1 MTRLKLAHL
10 TSVHHPFDVR
20 IFRKQCATLSRAGT
34 EVVLVAA
41 HEASGTYDGV
51 RLRALRRPRGRLE
64 RMTRTGF
71 ALFRAALRERADLY
85 HVHDPELLPWAQL
98 LRLSGRP
105 VVFDMHENVPES
117 LLSKGWIPQALRRP
131 VRLGYRAVERLLLS
145 GLPVVFAEDSYA
157 KHYPWVRRHVCV
169 LNMPLVSE
177 LMDIREPKLAQ
188 PTVGYLGS
196 VTPERGSSATL
207 EALGLLAREGL
218 QVRFECLGPMEPEHE
233 AGLRARAAQLGVA
246 AHLPGRV
253 PAAEGWRQMARCH
266 VGLALLAN
274 LPNYV
279 ESYPTKLF
287 EYMALGLPVVAS
299 DVPLYRS
306 VVERFACGR
315 CVDPARPAAIAE
327 AISWLLRHPA
337 EAAAMGARGRR
348 AVLEHYSWEREF
360 AKLWAFYG
368 QLTPSPRVGVA

>member
-1 MTRLKLAHL
+1 VTRLKLAHL

-20 IFRKQCATLSRAGT
+20 IFRKQCATLSRAGS

-41 HEASGTYDGV
+41 HEASGTFDGV
-51 RLRALRRPRGRLE
+51 RLRALPRPRGRLE

-98 LRLSGRP
+98 LRLSGRA

-117 LLSKGWIPQALRRP
+117 LLSKAWIPPALRRP
-131 VRLGYRAVERLLLS
+131 ARLGYRALERVLLS
-145 GLPVVFAEDSYA
+145 GLPVVFAEHSYA
-157 KHYPWVRRHVCV
+157 QHYPWVRRRVCV
-169 LNMPLVSE
+169 LNMPLVAE
-177 LMDIREPKLAQ
+177 LMDVREQKLAQ
-188 PTVGYLGS
+188 PSVGYLGS
-196 VTPERGSSATL
+196 VTPERGSAGTL
-207 EALGLLAREGL
+207 EALGLLRAAGRE
-218 QVRFECLGPMEPEHE
+218 VRFECLGPMEPAHE
-233 AGLRARAAQLGVA
+233 AALRSRAAQLGVGVN
-246 AHLPGRV
+246 LPGRV
-253 PAAEGWRQMARCH
+253 PASEGWRQMARCH
-266 VGLALLAN
+266 VGLALLAC

-287 EYMALGLPVVAS
+287 EYMALGLPVLAS
-299 DVPLYRS
+299 DVPLYRGI
-306 VVERFACGR
+306 VERFGCGR

-327 AISWLLRHPA
+327 AIAWLLDHPQ
-337 EAAAMGARGRR
+337 EASAMGARGRR

-368 QLTPSPRVGVA
+368 RLLPLRVGVA